1 MATKPSG
8 KKPAP
13 RKPAPVPTKKPA
25 AKKPKAAGIR
35 ASAPAKK
42 AAPKPA
48 PKPTPKP
55 APKAR
60 TQAAKKAPAPV
71 PEKESSPVQLGL
83 TAKESRFVDEYMVD
97 LNGTQAAIRAGYSP
111 DSARQI
117 ASENLS
123 KPYIQAAI
131 SEARRAQQE
140 RTHITADRWLLEV
153 ALIALADARELVEVK
168 KGCCRNCYGEGHKF
182 QRTVGEMNVDREAW
196 REKGKNPAE
205 FDEAGGIGYNPLLAP
220 HPECPHCGGDG
231 HARTVLKDT
240 RSFSPA
246 AAALYAGAK
255 ETQYG
260 IEIKMHSKH
269 DALEKL
275 AKHLGT
281 YERDNAQKNDP
292 LASLLQRLS
301 NGNANGF
308 RPVADDPEAKGMTPG
323 PASTLRTHADDVDDD
338 EG

>member
-13 RKPAPVPTKKPA
+13 RKQAPAPTKKPA

-35 ASAPAKK
+35 TSAPAKK
-42 AAPKPA
+42 ATPKSKPAPKPA
-48 PKPTPKP
+48 P
-55 APKAR
+55 R
-60 TQAAKKAPAPV
+60 KKAAPAKAAPA
-71 PEKESSPVQLGL
+71 QLGL
-83 TAKESRFVDEYMVD
+83 TPKESRFVDEYMVD

-131 SEARRAQQE
+131 AEARRAQQE

-153 ALIALADARELVEVK
+153 AQIALADARELVEIT
-168 KGCCRNCYGEGHKF
+168 KGCCRNCHGEGHKY
-182 QRTVGEMNVDREAW
+182 QRTVGEMNRDREAW

-205 FDEAGGIGYNPLLAP
+205 FDEAGGIGFNPLLPP
-220 HPECPHCGGDG
+220 HPECPHCGGSG
-231 HARTVLKDT
+231 NARTVLKDT
-240 RSFSPA
+240 RYLSPA

-260 IEIKMHSKH
+260 IEVKMHSKH

-275 AKHLGT
+275 AKYLGT
-281 YERDNAQKNDP
+281 YERDNQQKVDP
-292 LASLLQRLS
+292 LASLLQRIS
-301 NGNANGF
+301 NGNSNGF
-308 RPVADDPEAKGMTPG
+308 KPVADDPEAMDRPPAG
-323 PASTLRTHADDVDDD
+323 PSSALGTHADVDDD
-338 EG
+338 ED